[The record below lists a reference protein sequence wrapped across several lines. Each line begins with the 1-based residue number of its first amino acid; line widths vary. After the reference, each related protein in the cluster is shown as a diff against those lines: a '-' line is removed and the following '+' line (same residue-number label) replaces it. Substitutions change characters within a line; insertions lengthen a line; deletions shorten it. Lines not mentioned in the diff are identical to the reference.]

1 MKGGELEIFQ
11 MQKPVLQNKNK
22 KNSLIKNTYINHH
35 QIQYINI
42 NNINVFYTLKR

>member
-1 MKGGELEIFQ
+1 MKGRELEIFE
-11 MQKPVLQNKNK
+11 MQKAVFQNKNK

-35 QIQYINI
+35 QIQNINI